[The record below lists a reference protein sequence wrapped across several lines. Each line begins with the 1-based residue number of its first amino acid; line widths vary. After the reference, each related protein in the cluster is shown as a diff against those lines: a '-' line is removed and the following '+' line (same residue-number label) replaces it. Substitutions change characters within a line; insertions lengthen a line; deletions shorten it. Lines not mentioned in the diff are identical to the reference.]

1 MLQEDLRPIL
11 VRYGLEICYRIEK
24 KCFMLSYNALFLC
37 KYCCSPNNLSGII
50 SSASPSSYNYII
62 KTYRRRSL

>member
-24 KCFMLSYNALFLC
+24 KVLYVKL
-37 KYCCSPNNLSGII
+37 
-50 SSASPSSYNYII
+50 
-62 KTYRRRSL
+62 